1 MKRLIK
7 FLGIISVSALAL
19 AAAAGAPRTPAAGGG
34 PRLHYS
40 NLFDPGAVETVQGEV
55 LALGKT
61 LAGNGRDYCL
71 NLTLKTS
78 RGKVLVILMPEKYAG
93 ERGLPLKPKDR
104 LEVTGSR
111 ITLPG
116 APAIIA
122 AEIRYGERIPKLR
135 DASGRPFW
143 AVGDNWHVH

>member
-1 MKRLIK
+1 MKKPGSLGLVAIGLLSL
-7 FLGIISVSALAL
+7 FLVSSSWAQS
-19 AAAAGAPRTPAAGGG
+19 G

-40 NLFDPGAVETVQGEV
+40 NLFDPGTVETVQGEV

-71 NLTLKTS
+71 NLTLNTS

-116 APAIIA
+116 TPAIIA
-122 AEIRYGERIPKLR
+122 AEIRYGERILKLR
-135 DASGRPFW
+135 DATGRPVW